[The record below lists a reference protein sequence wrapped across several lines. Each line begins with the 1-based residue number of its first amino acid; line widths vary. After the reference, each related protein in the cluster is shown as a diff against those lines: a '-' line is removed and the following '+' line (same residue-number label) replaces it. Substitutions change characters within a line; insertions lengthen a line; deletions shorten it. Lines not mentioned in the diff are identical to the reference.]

1 VGDCFEL
8 LVRLLM
14 MRPKPTSEEGGAKPN
29 FRRRRGGLNVKF
41 GVGGVSPT
49 VIDDF
54 TVRADSFPISEERGA
69 DEKPV
74 SEERGVP

>member
-1 VGDCFEL
+1 MGDCYEL

-54 TVRADSFPISEERGA
+54 TVRADCFLAPCPTWDLQA
-69 DEKPV
+69 LV
-74 SEERGVP
+74 SLRW